1 MRSSGKLIF
10 ILMFAVIWLAG
21 TAGAKIFEDV
31 VAKVNGRP
39 LMLSEYRKNL
49 RSVIDTYRR
58 NIPDMLGDKKAV
70 AEIRAKVLDQ
80 MIDDEILAMRADALK
95 IKIHNREVDQG
106 IEEVKKR
113 SFAVDAL
120 TGKRRTLKEIDEAL
134 KEELSKEGINEAK
147 FRKRIEKQLKIRKV
161 VEAEVRSKMKEPDDK
176 RAKKAFER
184 LRKITTASSD
194 TVRSI
199 VADLPEVVA
208 QGYIAFG
215 YRLRDAH
222 AERVRVSH
230 ILVKIAPGS
239 SMVAKTTKL
248 EKARGVKKRLDG
260 GADFYELA
268 RKESEDVESA
278 PRGGD
283 LGFILRGWMPRPFE
297 DAAFSLPVG
306 QVSDPVE
313 SDFGYHVIRV
323 QEKKAGESLNYDKLG
338 LDIKQFLM
346 NLDFA
351 NELQDLIARLR
362 KKATIEV
369 KLPTQ

>member
-1 MRSSGKLIF
+1 MRSSSKLLL
-10 ILMFAVIWLAG
+10 ILLFAAAG

-58 NIPDMLGDKKAV
+58 NIPDMLRDKKAI
-70 AEIRAKVLDQ
+70 AEIRSKVLDQ
-80 MIDDEILAMRADALK
+80 MIDDEILAMRADAMK
-95 IKIHNREVDQG
+95 IKVHNREVDQG

-120 TGKRRTLKEIDEAL
+120 TGKRRSLKEIDEAL
-134 KEELSKEGINEAK
+134 KVELGKEGITEVK

-161 VEAEVRSKMKEPDDK
+161 VEAEVRSKMKEPGDK
-176 RAKKAFER
+176 RARKAFER
-184 LRKITTASSD
+184 LRKISKASSD

-199 VADLPEVVA
+199 VEDLPEVVA

-215 YRLRDAH
+215 FRLRDAH

-230 ILVKIAPGS
+230 ILVKTAPAS

-248 EKARGVKKRLDG
+248 EKARGIKKRLDG
-260 GADFYELA
+260 GADFFELA

-297 DAAFSLPVG
+297 DAAFSLQVG
-306 QVSDPVE
+306 RISEPVE

-323 QEKKAGESLNYDKLG
+323 QEKKAGESLNYEKLG

-351 NELQDLIARLR
+351 NELQELIARLR

-369 KLPTQ
+369 KLPAE

>member
-1 MRSSGKLIF
+1 MRSLSKPFF
-10 ILMFAVIWLAG
+10 ILMFAVVWFTGA
-21 TAGAKIFEDV
+21 ADAKIFEDV

-49 RSVIDTYRR
+49 RSVIDTYRH
-58 NIPDMLGDKKAV
+58 NIPDMLGDKKAL
-70 AEIRAKVLDQ
+70 AEIRRKVLDQ
-80 MIDDEILAMRADALK
+80 MIDDEILAMHADAIK
-95 IKIHNREVDQG
+95 IKVHNREVDQG

-120 TGKRRTLKEIDEAL
+120 TGKRRTPKEIDEAL
-134 KEELSKEGINEAK
+134 KEELGKEGIGEAK
-147 FRKRIEKQLKIRKV
+147 FRERIEKQLKIRKV
-161 VEAEVRSKMKEPDDK
+161 VEMEVRAKMKEPGDK
-176 RAKKAFER
+176 RAKQAFAR
-184 LRKITTASSD
+184 FQKIAKASSG
-194 TVRSI
+194 TVRS
-199 VADLPEVVA
+199 VVEDLPDVVG

-215 YRLRDAH
+215 FRLRDAH
-222 AERVRVSH
+222 AERVKVSH

-239 SMVAKTTKL
+239 SMVAKTAKL
-248 EKARGVKKRLDG
+248 EKARRIKNRLDG

-297 DAAFSLPVG
+297 DAAFSLQVG
-306 QVSDPVE
+306 RVSDPVQ
-313 SDFGYHVIRV
+313 SDFGYHIIRV
-323 QEKKAGESLNYDKLG
+323 QEKKAGESLNYEKLN

-346 NLDFA
+346 NIDFA
-351 NELQDLIARLR
+351 NELQDLIVRLR

-369 KLPTQ
+369 KLPKE